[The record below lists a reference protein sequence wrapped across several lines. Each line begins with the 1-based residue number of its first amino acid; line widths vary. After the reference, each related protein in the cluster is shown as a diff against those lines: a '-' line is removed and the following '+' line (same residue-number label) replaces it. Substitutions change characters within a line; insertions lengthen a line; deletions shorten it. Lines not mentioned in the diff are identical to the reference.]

1 MTKAPIC
8 SLTPS
13 QPLLCE
19 TTAQDDVLK
28 LPEALLRD
36 LFNGA
41 VQADKKNRQRTIKD
55 LDRAAEIL
63 AKACK
68 MLLDNK
74 LPDEDVRDKIYNLI
88 PEDVLANAVNNV
100 TSLIRPANNVY
111 FNELDAKF
119 RTIRRFL
126 PELLSK
132 IHFEGNASAE
142 TLIDALYWIEN
153 NLKKKKIDND
163 VLREIIN
170 KPWQQ
175 HVIRNDGSIDFH
187 AYTFCALKE
196 LQTTLKKEISM

>member
-1 MTKAPIC
+1 M
-8 SLTPS
+8 
-13 QPLLCE
+13 
-19 TTAQDDVLK
+19 LK